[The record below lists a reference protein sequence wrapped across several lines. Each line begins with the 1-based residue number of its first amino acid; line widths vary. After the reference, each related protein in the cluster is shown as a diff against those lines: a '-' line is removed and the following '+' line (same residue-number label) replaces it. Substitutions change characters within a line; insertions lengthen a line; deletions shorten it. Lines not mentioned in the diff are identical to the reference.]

1 MTDRRENMQRLQIGA
16 FGLFSVL
23 LLVGLA
29 SMVNEKASNEV
40 SVTEEIANTA
50 QPGLA
55 AEAPVVEAPK
65 EPLAELGAVP
75 APEETPVGK
84 VP

>member
-1 MTDRRENMQRLQIGA
+1 MTERRENMQRLQIGT

-29 SMVNEKASNEV
+29 SMVNEKASNEI

-50 QPGLA
+50 EPGMV
-55 AEAPVVEAPK
+55 AEEPVVEAPK

-75 APEETPVGK
+75 APEETPAGK
-84 VP
+84 AP